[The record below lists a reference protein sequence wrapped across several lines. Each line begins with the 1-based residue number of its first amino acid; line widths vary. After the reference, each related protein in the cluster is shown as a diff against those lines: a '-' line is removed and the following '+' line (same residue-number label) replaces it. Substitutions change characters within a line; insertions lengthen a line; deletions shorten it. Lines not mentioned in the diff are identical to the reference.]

1 MIKLI
6 IFDLDGVLV
15 DSRDIHYYSLN
26 NALSSIDT
34 KYKITYDE
42 HLSVYDGLNTTKK
55 LQILTET
62 KNLDPSLHK
71 TVWTL
76 KQKETLNII
85 SDTNPDSKL
94 ITIFRCLKDN
104 GYNIA
109 VASNSIRNTVQLYL
123 LRLGILEYVD
133 YFVSNEDVKRTKPFP
148 EMYWKC
154 MTQLNVIPKE
164 TLIIEDSHIGRKG
177 ALDSGANLLAIEN
190 SEYLTLDLINNKI
203 TELDSSMKISNIP
216 WIDKKL
222 NVVVAMAGSGNRFA
236 SAGYTFPKPLIDVFG
251 KPMIQVVIEN
261 LNIDANYIFLV
272 QEEHIRK
279 YNIDHMLKLI
289 KPDCKVVPVSG
300 VTEGSPCTVLLAKEY
315 IDNDNPILLCNCDQ
329 YIEWDSN
336 EVMYSLSNDDIDGG
350 LLVFEGISAK
360 WSFCKLNESGFV
372 ERVAEKDPISNIA
385 NTGIYYWK
393 HGSDFVKY
401 AEQMISKNIRFNN
414 EYYTAPVYNEAIQD
428 NKKIKIKYVNRMWG
442 LGVPEDLQYF
452 LNNFDPNKL

>member
-164 TLIIEDSHIGRKG
+164 TLIIEDSHIGRK
-177 ALDSGANLLAIEN
+177 
-190 SEYLTLDLINNKI
+190 
-203 TELDSSMKISNIP
+203 
-216 WIDKKL
+216 
-222 NVVVAMAGSGNRFA
+222 V
-236 SAGYTFPKPLIDVFG
+236 
-251 KPMIQVVIEN
+251 
-261 LNIDANYIFLV
+261 
-272 QEEHIRK
+272 H
-279 YNIDHMLKLI
+279 
-289 KPDCKVVPVSG
+289 
-300 VTEGSPCTVLLAKEY
+300 
-315 IDNDNPILLCNCDQ
+315 
-329 YIEWDSN
+329 
-336 EVMYSLSNDDIDGG
+336 
-350 LLVFEGISAK
+350 
-360 WSFCKLNESGFV
+360 
-372 ERVAEKDPISNIA
+372 
-385 NTGIYYWK
+385 
-393 HGSDFVKY
+393 
-401 AEQMISKNIRFNN
+401 
-414 EYYTAPVYNEAIQD
+414 
-428 NKKIKIKYVNRMWG
+428 
-442 LGVPEDLQYF
+442 
-452 LNNFDPNKL
+452 